1 MYGAIEERRREFGL
15 RRSQGA
21 TRSVI
26 AALVVTESAA
36 LALLGTVAGSVVGTV
51 VVAWQTG
58 MVPDPALTL
67 AIGGLVTLAG
77 IAGSLPPAASAALRQ
92 PLYVLRS
99 D

>member
-1 MYGAIEERRREFGL
+1 
-15 RRSQGA
+15 
-21 TRSVI
+21 
-26 AALVVTESAA
+26 
-36 LALLGTVAGSVVGTV
+36 
-51 VVAWQTG
+51 